1 MSDATGRD
9 YVLHRTRETGVGLI
23 RLWFADVAGRL
34 KEVTIA
40 AERLSDVLDKGLG
53 VDGGVMG
60 GPTRD
65 ESELFLVPDP
75 STFVLMPA
83 SDGGVAMARMFCD
96 VQTATGESAPDDTR
110 AVLKAALE
118 RASERGFTFSVGAEI
133 EHF

>member
-53 VDGGVMG
+53 VDGGG
-60 GPTRD
+60 G
-65 ESELFLVPDP
+65 SEP
-75 STFVLMPA
+75 
-83 SDGGVAMARMFCD
+83 G
-96 VQTATGESAPDDTR
+96 
-110 AVLKAALE
+110 
-118 RASERGFTFSVGAEI
+118 
-133 EHF
+133 